1 MSIKQAGLHP
11 PTGQAQPAIC
21 ICLSRY
27 RQALGLSYFSIIIRR
42 RMSVLY

>member
-1 MSIKQAGLHP
+1 MQAGLHL

-21 ICLSRY
+21 ICLSSY
-27 RQALGLSYFSIIIRR
+27 RQALGLSYFSIIMRR

>member
-1 MSIKQAGLHP
+1 MKAGLHL
-11 PTGQAQPAIC
+11 PTGQVQPTTC

-27 RQALGLSYFSIIIRR
+27 RQALGAYYFSIIMRR